1 MARLD
6 DRRTFVAAAEPK
18 GTLDTPVHGPDF
30 QESTSAIASCIVLAP
45 TSGCAMTSLPNVE
58 QERVATAE
66 TTYNEDSP
74 GPWRRFFARCIDE
87 WAVGIFLSVLI
98 PSSLTVRY
106 MRVDGAFGGWLFGYF
121 CFWLIYIVIEA
132 LLISSFGTTL
142 GKRLLAA
149 DVSERRATTPF
160 VPSAYARLDLP
171 GIVRVGDIA
180 VPRRQAPASAPAALP
195 PARAPP
201 ALA

>member
-1 MARLD
+1 MMLRARHLLFAWL
-6 DRRTFVAAAEPK
+6 TYGALQLALLGIP
-18 GTLDTPVHGPDF
+18 G
-30 QESTSAIASCIVLAP
+30 ASR
-45 TSGCAMTSLPNVE
+45 
-58 QERVATAE
+58 Q
-66 TTYNEDSP
+66 
-74 GPWRRFFARCIDE
+74 
-87 WAVGIFLSVLI
+87 
-98 PSSLTVRY
+98 LTVGSRES
-106 MRVDGAFGGWLFGYF
+106 RTQTTSQS
-121 CFWLIYIVIEA
+121 I
-132 LLISSFGTTL
+132 TL

-160 VPSAYARLDLP
+160 VPSAYTRLDLP